1 MSEDFLPKPTFSD
14 NGLDEAE
21 YETVASAYFQGV
33 VGQGNAARQRAQAGF
48 AIVSAIAGAVVA
60 FSLSS
65 TVSGSAGLTKAFTYA
80 SLGLWALCALLFL
93 LAAIL
98 QPLSGGPTQAE
109 LDAVR
114 EFPTAQKPGVAPAKK
129 AVDAPVKEAA
139 VAPGA
144 EKGAAPAKT
153 GVVAPGV
160 ANSNPLALRP
170 VGFVEYVFRLAKGD
184 AHRVSWIVVIAGST
198 AVFAVLA
205 LLGAVGGLL
214 FDSVGPSQTNA
225 IVTVTGPFFDQ
236 YEARCQMRP
245 VDPTLRDLIGQVVDN
260 SLTNDTAPYVDFQ
273 TAPGTC
279 ISDGHFIIPRS
290 DVLSIEEYS
299 CPLTDVAEVSGAHL
313 PDPVVACPDKATPFK
328 DIYHSIAGIL
338 KKVTGQGS

>member
-1 MSEDFLPKPTFSD
+1 MSDDFLPKPTFSD
-14 NGLDEAE
+14 NGLDEVE
-21 YETVASAYFQGV
+21 YETVASAYFQAV

-48 AIVSAIAGAVVA
+48 AIVSVIAGAVVA

-80 SLGLWALCALLFL
+80 SLGLWALCALWFL
-93 LAAIL
+93 AAAIL
-98 QPLSGGPTQAE
+98 QPLSDPPTQAE

-114 EFPTAQKPGVAPAKK
+114 EFPTAQKPAVAPAEEVV
-129 AVDAPVKEAA
+129 AAAPAEEV
-139 VAPGA
+139 VA
-144 EKGAAPAKT
+144 AAPAKE

-184 AHRVSWIVVIAGST
+184 AHRVSWIVVIAGAT

-205 LLGAVGGLL
+205 LLGAAGGLL

-236 YEARCQMRP
+236 YEARCEVQP
-245 VDPTLRDLIGQVVDN
+245 VDPTLRDLVGQVVDN

-279 ISDGHFIIPRS
+279 ISSGHFIIPGS
-290 DVLSIEEYS
+290 DVVSIEEYS

-313 PDPVVACPDKATPFK
+313 PDPVVACSDKATPFK
-328 DIYHSIAGIL
+328 DIYRSIAGVL

>member
-1 MSEDFLPKPTFSD
+1 VSQDFLPKPTFSD
-14 NGLDEAE
+14 NGLDEVE

-98 QPLSGGPTQAE
+98 QPLSEPPTQAE

-114 EFPTAQKPGVAPAKK
+114 EFPTTQKP
-129 AVDAPVKEAA
+129 AA
-139 VAPGA
+139 AGRRRRRA
-144 EKGAAPAKT
+144 AAPAKEAVVAPGVEKGT
-153 GVVAPGV
+153 APVQEGVVAPGV

-170 VGFVEYVFRLAKGD
+170 VGFVDYVFRLAKGD
-184 AHRVSWIVVIAGST
+184 AHRVSWWVVIAGAT
-198 AVFAVLA
+198 AAVAALA
-205 LLGAVGGLL
+205 LLGAAGGLL
-214 FDSVGPSQTNA
+214 FDSPGPSQTNA
-225 IVTVTGPFFDQ
+225 IVTVTSPFFEQ
-236 YEARCQMRP
+236 YEARCEVQP
-245 VDPTLRDLIGQVVDN
+245 VDPALRDLVGQVADN
-260 SLTNDTAPYVDFQ
+260 SLTNGTAPYVDFQ

-279 ISDGHFIIPRS
+279 ISGGHFIIPGS
-290 DVLSIEEYS
+290 DVVSIEEYS
-299 CPLTDVAEVSGAHL
+299 CPLTDVAEVSAL

-328 DIYHSIAGIL
+328 DIYRSIAGIL

>member
-1 MSEDFLPKPTFSD
+1 MSGDLLPKPTFSD
-14 NGLDEAE
+14 NGLDEVE

-48 AIVSAIAGAVVA
+48 AIVSAITGAVVA

-98 QPLSGGPTQAE
+98 QPLSEPPTQAE

-114 EFPTAQKPGVAPAKK
+114 EFPTAQKPAIAPAKE
-129 AVDAPVKEAA
+129 VVP
-139 VAPGA
+139 
-144 EKGAAPAKT
+144 APAEE

-184 AHRVSWIVVIAGST
+184 AHRVSWWVVIAGFT
-198 AVFAVLA
+198 AVFAVLT
-205 LLGAVGGLL
+205 LLGAAGGFL
-214 FDSVGPSQTNA
+214 FDSVGPSQSNA

-236 YEARCQMRP
+236 YEARCEVEP
-245 VDPTLRDLIGQVVDN
+245 VDPTLRDLVGQVVDN
-260 SLTNDTAPYVDFQ
+260 SLTDDTAPYVDFQ
-273 TAPGTC
+273 AAPGTC
-279 ISDGHFIIPRS
+279 ISGGHFIIPRS
-290 DVLSIEEYS
+290 DVVSIEEYS
-299 CPLTDVAEVSGAHL
+299 CPLTDVAEVSDPNL
-313 PDPVVACPDKATPFK
+313 PDPVVACSDKATPFK
-328 DIYHSIAGIL
+328 DIYHSIAGIV